1 MRQYR
6 RDWSPAL
13 GRDMEAL
20 RFGVAGLPM
29 LVFPTSV
36 GRFYQ
41 WEDFGLVAA
50 LEDKIMGGYIQLW
63 CVDSIDD
70 ESWYATNLAP
80 GDRVARHFQYERY
93 LIDELIPKMPRHP
106 VTVGTSFGATH
117 ALLIALR
124 FPQRISGFIGLSGA
138 YDTAR
143 WLDGQGGDD
152 AFFANPMAFLPGLT
166 DESYLQPLR
175 SMEKKIIATGEG
187 DANVEESV
195 QVAGL
200 MNDKAIGVTLDI
212 WPGWAH
218 DWPYWGEMMR
228 RYV

>member
-20 RFGVAGLPM
+20 RFGVAGLPL
-29 LVFPTSV
+29 LVFPTSM

-50 LEDKIMGGYIQLW
+50 LEDKIVGGYIQLW
-63 CVDSIDD
+63 CVDSVDD
-70 ESWYATNLAP
+70 ESWYATTLTP
-80 GDRVARHFQYERY
+80 RDRVARHFQYERY
-93 LIDELIPKMPRHP
+93 LVDELVPRMPGHP

-124 FPQRISGFIGLSGA
+124 FPLQVSGFIGLSGA

-152 AFFANPMAFLPGLT
+152 AFFTNPMAFLPGLT

-187 DANVEESV
+187 DANAAESV

-200 MNDKAIGVTLDI
+200 MNDKAVGVTLDI

-218 DWPYWGEMMR
+218 DWPYWREMMR